1 VLQAQ
6 VFVPGPV
13 DVQVALVLQP
23 PLLVRH
29 ELTAVQVVPL
39 PEKPVLHAQLFVAGP
54 VDVQVAFT
62 LQPPLF
68 VRHELI
74 AVQVVPDPV

>member
-1 VLQAQ
+1 MLQAQ

-13 DVQVALVLQP
+13 DVQVALGLQP

-29 ELTAVQVVPL
+29 ELIGVQVAPL
-39 PEKPVLHAQLFVAGP
+39 PEKPVLHAQLFVPGP
-54 VDVQVAFT
+54 VDMQFAFT
-62 LQPPLF
+62 SQRPLF

-74 AVQVVPDPV
+74 AVQVVPEPE

>member
-1 VLQAQ
+1 MLQAQ

-29 ELTAVQVVPL
+29 ELIPVHVMPV
-39 PEKPVLHAQLFVAGP
+39 PEKPVLHEQLFVPGP

-62 LQPPLF
+62 SQPPLLA
-68 VRHELI
+68 RHELT
-74 AVQVVPDPV
+74 AVQVLPDPE

>member
-13 DVQVALVLQP
+13 EVQVALVLQP

-29 ELTAVQVVPL
+29 ELIGVQVVPL
-39 PEKPVLHAQLFVAGP
+39 PEYPVLHVHTGVLPFAVHLAVA
-54 VDVQVAFT
+54 AH
-62 LQPPLF
+62 PPLLTAQGP
-68 VRHELI
+68 RP
-74 AVQVVPDPV
+74 VQVVPLPV